1 MFKLPIF
8 NLRMDYSIL
17 NLLNILFECVASY
30 PVSSML
36 TKAVQESD
44 DLYIAQLVTKVSNSI
59 IA

>member
-1 MFKLPIF
+1 
-8 NLRMDYSIL
+8 MDYSIL

-36 TKAVQESD
+36 AKAVQKSD

-59 IA
+59 IV